1 LVGVIFFVVIL
12 LVFFIRLFS
21 EEEIGG
27 YRAVR
32 GVCV

>member
-1 LVGVIFFVVIL
+1 MGAPADLHL
-12 LVFFIRLFS
+12 HREAPLRLFS